1 MKIGNGRGNPKLQD
15 LHFPV
20 ALHYLRGGQGLAR
33 KFFYCQR
40 MQKFLPLLILLPW
53 LTACN
58 DLVEDLSVDDVRLRA
73 EYAVPLVDSRVNLP
87 QLLGE
92 IDEQVTLS
100 IDPDGLL
107 RFTYTDTVAPVTGDA
122 LFSELRKLA
131 GTLPLPITS
140 RSRTLPFPLPGDAA
154 LDFLRLR
161 SGSFTYSLPNTYD
174 VPVNVALTFP
184 TLTLDGL
191 PLTVSGSLPAYSGA
205 GTPPSL
211 TNADLPLDLSGYHL
225 DASSESV
232 PVHYAI
238 DGTDGEELQPAEGTI
253 AVLSDLDFSYLEGYF
268 GKQRYPGVD
277 EVLRIDFFDNYL
289 GGDISFVEPRITVSV
304 RNSFGVPS
312 RAVIDDLFVTTV
324 AGDTLPV
331 SGSVVEDGFD
341 FAYPEQ
347 PGTERTTSYV
357 VDETNSNVLELI
369 QAKPVALHYRISALI
384 NPDGN
389 TAITGFLADTS
400 SYTARVNVELPLY
413 GAAANFRLRD
423 SFPVNL
429 GDKYGEITAATLRIT
444 TDNEIPFD
452 LSLTG
457 TFVDAA
463 GNALA
468 DLTEGE
474 LLVIEAA
481 PVDAGGDASGSRQVT
496 TDVALS
502 TETIERI
509 RMATA
514 LVLETSFSTSG
525 GGSDPVRVLD
535 RQDLRVRIGARLT
548 AEKL

>member
-1 MKIGNGRGNPKLQD
+1 
-15 LHFPV
+15 
-20 ALHYLRGGQGLAR
+20 
-33 KFFYCQR
+33 
-40 MQKFLPLLILLPW
+40 MQKFLPLLFLLPW
-53 LTACN
+53 LTACD
-58 DLVEDLSVDDVRLRA
+58 DLVDDLSVDDVRLQA

-87 QLLGE
+87 ELLGD
-92 IDEQVTLS
+92 IDEQVFLS
-100 IDPDGLL
+100 VDPDGLL
-107 RFTYTDTVAPVTGDA
+107 RFNYTDTVPPVTGDA

-154 LDFLRLR
+154 LDFLRLKQ
-161 SGSFTYSLPNTYD
+161 GTFTYSLPNTYD
-174 VPVNVALTFP
+174 VPVNILLTFP
-184 TLTLDGL
+184 TLTQEGT
-191 PLTVSGSLPAYSGA
+191 PLTVSGSLPAYSGTGA
-205 GTPPSL
+205 PPSL
-211 TNADLPLDLSGYHL
+211 TNVGSPLDLSGYEL
-225 DASSESV
+225 DASSGSV
-232 PVHYAI
+232 TVNYAI
-238 DGTDGEELQPAEGTI
+238 DDADGEELQPADGTI
-253 AVLSDLDFSYLEGYF
+253 AVLTDLDFSYLEGYF

-289 GGDISFVEPRITVSV
+289 GGAISFVEPRITVGV

-312 RAVIDDLFVTTV
+312 RAVIDELFITTV
-324 AGDTLPV
+324 AGDTVAV

-341 FAYPEQ
+341 FAYPED

-357 VDETNSNVLELI
+357 VDETNSNVLDLI
-369 QAKPVALHYRISALI
+369 QAKPVALHYRISAQI

-389 TAITGFLADTS
+389 TDITGFLADTS
-400 SYTARVNVELPLY
+400 SYTAQVNVELPLY
-413 GAAANFRLRD
+413 GSAADFRLRD

-474 LLVIEAA
+474 RLVIGAA
-481 PVDAGGDASGSRQVT
+481 PADANGNASGSRQVT
-496 TDVALS
+496 TDVPLS
-502 TETIERI
+502 TETIEQI

-525 GGSDPVRVLD
+525 GGAEPVRVLD
-535 RQDLRVRIGARLT
+535 RQRLRVRIGARLT

>member
-1 MKIGNGRGNPKLQD
+1 MRCTED
-15 LHFPV
+15 FY
-20 ALHYLRGGQGLAR
+20 YL
-33 KFFYCQR
+33 R
-40 MQKFLPLLILLPW
+40 MQKFLPLFFLLPW
-53 LTACN
+53 LTSCS
-58 DLVEDLSVDDVRLRA
+58 DLIEDLSVDDVRLQA

-92 IDEQVTLS
+92 IDDQVTLTV
-100 IDPDGLL
+100 DPDGLL
-107 RFTYTDTVAPVTGDA
+107 RFNYTDTVPPVTGDA

-154 LDFLRLR
+154 LDFLRLSR
-161 SGSFTYSLPNTYD
+161 GTFTYSLPNTYD
-174 VPVNVALTFP
+174 VPVNILLAFP
-184 TLTLDGL
+184 TLTRDGV
-191 PLTVSGSLPAYSGA
+191 PLTVSGSLPAYSGT

-211 TNADLPLDLSGYHL
+211 TNIDAPLDLSGYVL

-232 PVHYAI
+232 TINYAI
-238 DGTDGEELQPAEGTI
+238 DDPDGRELEPGDGTI
-253 AVLSDLDFSYLEGYF
+253 ALLTNLDFSYLEGYF

-312 RAVIDDLFVTTV
+312 RAVIDELFITTV
-324 AGDTLPV
+324 TGDTVPV

-357 VDETNSNVLELI
+357 VDETNSNVLDLI
-369 QAKPVALHYRISALI
+369 QAKPTALHYRISALI

-389 TAITGFLADTS
+389 KDITGFLADTS
-400 SYTARVNVELPLY
+400 SYTAQVNVELPLY
-413 GAAANFRLRD
+413 GAADDFRIRD

-457 TFVDAA
+457 TFVDVA

-468 DLTEGE
+468 DLTEGQ
-474 LLVIEAA
+474 LLVIEAVPA
-481 PVDAGGDASGSRQVT
+481 DANGHASGSRQTT
-496 TDVALS
+496 TDIPLS
-502 TETIERI
+502 SETLQQI
-509 RMATA
+509 RRATT
-514 LVLETSFSTSG
+514 LVLETSFASSG
-525 GGSDPVRVLD
+525 GGGKPVRVLD
-535 RQDLRVRIGARLT
+535 RQQLRVRIGARLN

>member
-1 MKIGNGRGNPKLQD
+1 
-15 LHFPV
+15 
-20 ALHYLRGGQGLAR
+20 
-33 KFFYCQR
+33 
-40 MQKFLPLLILLPW
+40 MQKFLPLFFLLPW

-58 DLVEDLSVDDVRLRA
+58 DLIEELTIDDVRLQA

-92 IDEQVTLS
+92 IDEQVTLTV
-100 IDPDGLL
+100 DPDGLL
-107 RFTYTDTVAPVTGDA
+107 RFNYTDTVPPVTGDA

-131 GTLPLPITS
+131 GTIPLPITS

-154 LDFLRLR
+154 LDYLRLSR
-161 SGSFTYSLPNTYD
+161 GTFTYSLPNTYA
-174 VPVNVALTFP
+174 VPVNIVLTFP
-184 TLTLDGL
+184 TLTRDGK
-191 PLTVSGSLPAYSGA
+191 PLTVSGSLPAYSGT

-211 TNADLPLDLSGYHL
+211 TNVSNPLDLSGYEL

-232 PVHYAI
+232 TVNYAI
-238 DGTDGEELQPAEGTI
+238 DDPDGGELEPADGTI
-253 AVLSDLDFSYLEGYF
+253 ALLTDLDFSYLEGYF

-289 GGDISFVEPRITVSV
+289 GGDIAFVQPRITVSV

-312 RAVIDDLFVTTV
+312 RAVIDELFVITV
-324 AGDTLPV
+324 TGDTIPV

-341 FAYPEQ
+341 FAYPDL
-347 PGTERTTSYV
+347 PGTERTTRYV
-357 VDETNSNVLELI
+357 VDETNSNVLDLI

-384 NPDGN
+384 NPDGDSD
-389 TAITGFLADTS
+389 ITGFLADTS
-400 SYTARVNVELPLY
+400 SYTAQVNVELPLY
-413 GAAANFRLRD
+413 GSADDFRIRD
-423 SFPVNL
+423 SFPINL
-429 GDKYGEITAATLRIT
+429 GNKYREITAATLRIT

-481 PVDAGGDASGSRQVT
+481 PTDNSGQASGSRQVT
-496 TDVALS
+496 TDVPLS
-502 TETIERI
+502 TETLGRI
-509 RMATA
+509 REATA
-514 LVLETSFSTSG
+514 LVLETTFATSDG
-525 GGSDPVRVLD
+525 GDRPVRVLD
-535 RQDLRVRIGARLT
+535 RQELRVRIGARLN